1 VSDVKRRLPW
11 IVASGVIS
19 GLTALVVSA
28 VWMSLEWGR
37 VDWQGAATVAVAI
50 GVVQALILPNL
61 PKWNR

>member
-1 VSDVKRRLPW
+1 VLDVKRRLPW

-28 VWMSLEWGR
+28 VWMSVESGR
-37 VDWQGAATVAVAI
+37 VDWQGAITVAVAI
-50 GVVQALILPNL
+50 GVVQALILPNV